1 MIINSKDKIIA
12 NKNDFLEKHFGNKI
26 FYIDTNNE
34 EQSFIDIKNIIEY
47 IKTNKVEVYNNLQEV
62 RNIFFTKFAL
72 HHQLIAL
79 KKSID
84 NYNKNHHSFS

>member
-1 MIINSKDKIIA
+1 MPLKT
-12 NKNDFLEKHFGNKI
+12 E
-26 FYIDTNNE
+26 NE
-34 EQSFIDIKNIIEY
+34 FFIEQIKNIENKY